1 MKTINRQGLKRRESR
16 HIKELGEVVYKHVK
30 VNAKDYLILSII
42 FIIGVMIG
50 VVIINNSD
58 ENSKTELN
66 GYINSFVNTIKNEGL
81 EIDRVQLTKE
91 TILKNLK
98 LLILI
103 WIAGTTIIGI
113 PIIYLITIYKGVS
126 IGYTV
131 SAIMLTLGN
140 WKGFLFSI
148 SALFLQNII
157 IIPII
162 LMLNVSSL
170 KLYRVLIKKD
180 RTVSIKHELI
190 RHTAL
195 CVVLIIPII
204 LAAIISGFVSSN
216 LILYFAKAY

>member
-1 MKTINRQGLKRRESR
+1 MKKTGK
-16 HIKELGEVVYKHVK
+16 HIKEIGGIIYRHVK
-30 VNAKDYLILSII
+30 ENARDYLILSII

-58 ENSKTELN
+58 DNSKTELN
-66 GYINSFVNTIKNEGL
+66 GYINSFIDTIKNESFQVDKPKL
-81 EIDRVQLTKE
+81 IKD
-91 TILKNLK
+91 TIINNLK
-98 LLILI
+98 ILLII

-113 PIIYLITIYKGVS
+113 PLIYIITIYRGIS

-140 WKGFLFSI
+140 WKGFIFSI

-157 IIPII
+157 VIPII

-170 KLYRVLIKKD
+170 KLHRILIKKE
-180 RTVSIKHELI
+180 RNTNIKQELI

-195 CVVLIIPII
+195 CAILVVPII
-204 LAAIISGFVSSN
+204 FATLISCFVSSN
-216 LILYFAKAY
+216 LLVFCAKSFAG